1 MHIEDITATNTTDA
15 LADLLLGY
23 CVTHN
28 LPYKS
33 ADELLHEVL
42 ERMGELRRHSEWLQ
56 VFITRWDEVQAEED
70 FEQACAARGEA

>member
-23 CVTHN
+23 CTTHN
-28 LPYKS
+28 LPYQS
-33 ADELLHEVL
+33 ADELLLEVL
-42 ERMGELRRHSEWLQ
+42 ERTNELRRHSEWLQ

>member
-23 CVTHN
+23 CVTHD
-28 LPYKS
+28 LPYQS
-33 ADELLHEVL
+33 ADEILHKVL
-42 ERMGELRRHSEWLQ
+42 ERMGELRRHAKWLQ
-56 VFITRWDEVQAEED
+56 VFIDRWDEVQAEED